1 MSDFEVHAIGT
12 TKEIQLSRALAREIA
27 RITEQ
32 FGSVIPESVM
42 AAYDKLAQHYLW
54 QIDQGAS

>member
-42 AAYDKLAQHYLW
+42 TAYDKLAQHYLW
-54 QIDQGAS
+54 QIDQGAP